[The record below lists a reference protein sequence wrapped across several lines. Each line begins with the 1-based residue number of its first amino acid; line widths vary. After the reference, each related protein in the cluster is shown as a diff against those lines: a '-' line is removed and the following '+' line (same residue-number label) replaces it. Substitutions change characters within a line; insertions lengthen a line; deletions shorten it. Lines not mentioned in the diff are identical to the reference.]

1 MSTRP
6 HLFISYP
13 HLEKDFTARLAA
25 DLQNHGLHLWMDI
38 LESGIQHGDNW
49 RLAIEQGLDTAA
61 ALIAILCPEYIASAY
76 CRRELAR
83 ADRLGR
89 PIYPILLRDLHTPT
103 DWPIEIEGVQFA
115 DFRHWRDESAYQTQ
129 LAALLTVLQR
139 GSAGAF
145 DAPPAA
151 TAQYLNRLIADLEA
165 RKGVLD
171 YVDLAADVH
180 SADRPAPTLTDDW
193 GLEGSFAL
201 LETPP
206 AQSSPAEPSSIP
218 LPSIRAALAAHLRF
232 VLIGDPGAGKTTTLR
247 RLALDAARAH
257 QADPTQPLPIL
268 AYLPSWDAGQPLETF
283 LGSVAPD
290 AKNGVPTMVFLDGL
304 NEMGASGPE
313 KAAQLRQWLNSPQ
326 APARVIVTCRAA
338 DYGSALDL
346 GLPTVLARQ
355 MDTDRVQ
362 QFARAYLKADA
373 EPFLKRLYQPARPSA
388 PQSMTAPRAD
398 RDLLRLASNPYL
410 LTALMVVYRSSPEGD
425 LPRNNGALFRR
436 LAMALWERERTRQ
449 TPGWIPFQQMEA
461 ALGKLAYTMIEQGLP
476 VSIDRT
482 TAQSLVNSDLL
493 DAAASA
499 NLIEPVGDDI
509 RFYHQLM
516 QEYFAAVVY
525 AERFGQQQP
534 APAHFFMGGRASNR
548 WDQVAIAVTGIL
560 AEPTLYVRQ
569 LINSGDPF
577 LAAACIGSGVQ
588 VEPSLVEQDITRL
601 VKALGSYNEGE
612 GRAAVTALRQIG
624 EAAIPALLTELQ
636 SKEPKRRQ
644 QSVVSLGEIGSPT
657 AIPALQTALR
667 DSDWAVR
674 YAAGYALGQIGGEAV
689 PLLLEMLRSAD
700 KNARRDA
707 ARALGLAGAESVEVV
722 PALVNSLADADAT
735 VRRESLRSLEHI
747 GSPAATALINA
758 FSSADKRVRAA
769 AALALGTIRAIEAVP
784 TLTTAL
790 HDPDKETRRESAVA
804 LGLLLDRQAVEPLIA
819 ALHDRD
825 KGVRCAAAEALGLL
839 GDTRAVE
846 ALQASLKDTATLP
859 NGRRVSDVAGAALTK
874 LGKGR

>member
-38 LESGIQHGDNW
+38 LESGIQHGENW
-49 RLAIEQGLDTAA
+49 RRAIENGLDTAA

-129 LAALLTVLQR
+129 LATLLTVLHR

-171 YVDLAADVH
+171 YVDLAAEMQ

-206 AQSSPAEPSSIP
+206 AQTNPGEQVSIP
-218 LPSIRAALAAHLRF
+218 LPSIRAALDAHPRF

-257 QADPTQPLPIL
+257 QADPTQPVPIL
-268 AYLPSWDAGQPLETF
+268 AYLPSWDAGQPFEAF
-283 LGSVAPD
+283 LRSVSD
-290 AKNGVPTMVFLDGL
+290 AINGVPTMVFLDGL
-304 NEMGASGPE
+304 NEMGASGPD
-313 KAAQLRQWLNSPQ
+313 KAAQLRQWLSSSL
-326 APARVIVTCRAA
+326 APARVILTCRAA
-338 DYGSALDL
+338 DYGSTLDL

-362 QFARAYLKADA
+362 QFAHAYLKADA
-373 EPFLKRLYQPARPSA
+373 EPFLKRLYQPSSPA

-449 TPGWIPFQQMEA
+449 TPGWIPFAQMES
-461 ALGKLAYTMIEQGLP
+461 ALGQLAYRMIEQGLP

-482 TAQSLVNSDLL
+482 TAQSLVDTDLL

-499 NLIEPVGDDI
+499 NLIEPVGDDL

-534 APAHFFMGGRASNR
+534 APAQFFMGGRVASR

-560 AEPTLYVRQ
+560 AEPTVYIRQ
-569 LINSGDPF
+569 LIAAGDPF

-588 VEPSLVEQDITRL
+588 VEPEVVEQTITRL
-601 VKALGSYNEGE
+601 VKALGSTSEGE

-624 EAAIPALLTELQ
+624 EAAIPTLLTELQ
-636 SKEPKRRQ
+636 AKEPKRRQ
-644 QSVVSLGEIGSPT
+644 QAVITLGEIGSPA
-657 AIPALQTALR
+657 AIPALQAALR

-689 PLLLEMLRSAD
+689 PLLLAMLRSAD

-707 ARALGLAGAESVEVV
+707 ARALGLTAAESEAVI
-722 PALVNSLADADAT
+722 PALVHGLADVDAG
-735 VRRESLRSLEHI
+735 VRRESLRSLEQM
-747 GSPAATALINA
+747 GSLAAPALINA
-758 FSSADKRVRAA
+758 LSSADKRVRAA
-769 AALALGTIRAIEAVP
+769 AALALGTIRAREAVP
-784 TLTTAL
+784 ALTTAL

-804 LGLLLDRQAVEPLIA
+804 LGLVLDRRAVEPLMT
-819 ALHDRD
+819 ALQDRD

-846 ALQASLKDTATLP
+846 ALQASLQDTATLP
-859 NGRRVSDVAGAALTK
+859 NGRRVSDVAAAALERM
-874 LGKGR
+874 GKR

>member
-38 LESGIQHGDNW
+38 LESGIQHGENW
-49 RLAIEQGLDTAA
+49 RRAIEHGLDTAA
-61 ALIAILCPEYIASAY
+61 ALIAILCPEYITSAY

-129 LAALLTVLQR
+129 LAALLTVLHR

-171 YVDLAADVH
+171 YVELAAEMH
-180 SADRPAPTLTDDW
+180 SAERPAPTLTDDW

-206 AQSSPAEPSSIP
+206 AQTSPAEPSSIP
-218 LPSIRAALAAHLRF
+218 LPSIRAALAAHPRF

-257 QADPTQPLPIL
+257 QADPTQPVPIL
-268 AYLPSWDAGQPLETF
+268 AYLPSWDAGQPFEAF
-283 LGSVAPD
+283 LWSVSD
-290 AKNGVPTMVFLDGL
+290 AINGVPTIVFLDGL
-304 NEMGASGPE
+304 NEMGASGPD
-313 KAAQLRQWLNSPQ
+313 KAAQLRQWLSSPQ
-326 APARVIVTCRAA
+326 APARVILTCRAA
-338 DYGSALDL
+338 DYGSTLDL

-362 QFARAYLKADA
+362 QFAHAYLKADA
-373 EPFLKRLYQPARPSA
+373 EPFLKRLYQPARLAA
-388 PQSMTAPRAD
+388 PQTMTAPRAD

-449 TPGWIPFQQMEA
+449 TPGWVPFAQMEA
-461 ALGKLAYTMIEQGLP
+461 ALGQLAYRMIEQGLP

-482 TAQSLVNSDLL
+482 TAQQMVSPDLL

-534 APAHFFMGGRASNR
+534 APAQFFMGGRAAGR

-560 AEPTLYVRQ
+560 AEPSLYVRQ
-569 LINSGDPF
+569 LIAAGDPF

-588 VEPSLVEQDITRL
+588 VEPSLIEQAITRL
-601 VKALGSYNEGE
+601 VKSLGSTNEGE

-657 AIPALQTALR
+657 SIPALQAALR

-707 ARALGLAGAESVEVV
+707 ARALGIGGATSADVV

-747 GSPAATALINA
+747 GSPAAAALINA
-758 FSSADKRVRAA
+758 LSSADKRVRAA
-769 AALALGTIRAIEAVP
+769 AALALGTIRALEAVP
-784 TLTTAL
+784 ALTTTL

-804 LGLLLDRQAVEPLIA
+804 LGLILDRQAVEPLIN
-819 ALHDRD
+819 ALQDRD
-825 KGVRCAAAEALGLL
+825 KGVRSAAAEALGLL
-839 GDTRAVE
+839 GDRRAIE
-846 ALQASLKDTATLP
+846 ALQASLTDSSTLP
-859 NGRRVSDVAGAALTK
+859 NGRRVSDVAAAALAQ